1 MKQQIIDFIGES
13 LNRLF
18 QKSPKYYIWWKII
31 SGTVA
36 GIATL
41 PTILAMF
48 HIIVPLPWTSQ
59 VDHLIAAAA
68 YGVLFMSQIP
78 VKNPTVTV
86 KDVDQ
91 TGAETCTTVVNP
103 KLPFTA
109 KEADIVAPT
118 VPSVKLPYSAPG
130 DSTIP
135 KVN

>member
-1 MKQQIIDFIGES
+1 MKQQILDFIGES

-48 HIIVPLPWTSQ
+48 HIIVPTPWAPQ
-59 VDHLIAAAA
+59 VTHLIAAAA

-78 VKNPTVTV
+78 VKNPTIVVPDTNIV
-86 KDVDQ
+86 GDN
-91 TGAETCTTVVNP
+91 TCKTIVNP

-109 KEADIVAPT
+109 KEADVIHAPT
-118 VPSVKLPYSAPG
+118 AKLPYSAPG
-130 DSTIP
+130 DSSLTI
-135 KVN
+135 KS